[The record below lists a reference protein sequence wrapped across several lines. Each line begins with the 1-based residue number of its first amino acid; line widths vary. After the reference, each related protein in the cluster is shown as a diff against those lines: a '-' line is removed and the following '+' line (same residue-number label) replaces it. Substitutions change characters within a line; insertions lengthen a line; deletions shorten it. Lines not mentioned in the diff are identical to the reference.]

1 MPKTKPR
8 NKAALWR
15 RINDYH
21 FDDLVP
27 EHLGDKV
34 AELFGGPDAST
45 KAFAS
50 KLSAK
55 LRWPTGFALQAIN
68 EYKRF
73 VFLGCVS
80 DFYVTPPKT
89 IDKVWHEHLLFSRG
103 YRQFCRDVLQQEFDH
118 SPELIATPDQTRTFE
133 AQYDATIERYTHE
146 FNDEPPAA
154 IWGTPKF
161 VPSASRKRDAKRRK
175 DADGGYADA
184 PLYSMVSDGD
194 LGDGGT
200 AASLG
205 GFSGF
210 GGGGGFSGGG
220 SDGSFGDST
229 SDAGAGDSGGG
240 DGGGSG
246 CSSGCGG
253 GGCGGGGD

>member
-1 MPKTKPR
+1 VPTRTPR
-8 NKAALWR
+8 DKAALWQ
-15 RINDYH
+15 RINNYH

-27 EHLGDKV
+27 AHLNDKV
-34 AELFGGPDAST
+34 AAMFGGPDAST

-50 KLSAK
+50 KLAK
-55 LRWPTGFALQAIN
+55 KLQWPVRFAVQAIG

-118 SPELIATPDQTRTFE
+118 SPELIATPNQTSTFE
-133 AQYDATIERYTHE
+133 AQYDATIERYRHE
-146 FNDEPPAA
+146 FNAEPPSA

-161 VPSASRKRDAKRRK
+161 TRTASGKKEAKYRDAG
-175 DADGGYADA
+175 DDGWVNT
-184 PLYSMVSDGD
+184 PLYTMVSDGD
-194 LGDGGT
+194 LGDSHGLS
-200 AASLG
+200 A
-205 GFSGF
+205 GFDGF

-220 SDGSFGDST
+220 SDGSFGDSS
-229 SDAGAGDSGGG
+229 SDAGAGDSGGS
-240 DGGGSG
+240 DGGSG